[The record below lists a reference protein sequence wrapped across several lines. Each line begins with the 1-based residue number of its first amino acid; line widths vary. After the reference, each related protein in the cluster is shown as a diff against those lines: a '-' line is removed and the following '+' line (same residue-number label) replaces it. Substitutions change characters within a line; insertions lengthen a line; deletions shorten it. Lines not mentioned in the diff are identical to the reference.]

1 MKLFKCPKCGRFM
14 FVTRWQEIFSMHLFG
29 KLVYRK
35 CKGCGERH
43 WLRKVDCNTKETE
56 E

>member
-1 MKLFKCPKCGRFM
+1 MKLFKCPKCGRVM
-14 FVTRWQEIFSMHLFG
+14 FISFWQEVFSMHLFG
-29 KLVYRK
+29 KMVYRK

-43 WLRKVDCNTKETE
+43 WLRKVDYHNKEE